1 MISFFR
7 YCLAAA
13 LLCGL
18 AITARAQSTF
28 GNVVGTVQDQTHAT
42 VPQASIKI
50 RNLDDN
56 SVHTTSSADDGSFEV
71 LNLKAGRY
79 TISIVKEGFTEY
91 TVGSLQLDSRQTV
104 RLEAALTLAS
114 AETSVQIS
122 DAVSAVNT
130 ENATVSD
137 TKKFSQVVQ
146 LPMNYRG
153 GNDSPLQA
161 LVAVPGV
168 QQDSNGNI
176 SIGGGT
182 PSQIQYS
189 VDGASTVNVRQNGAL
204 TNMNPSSEL
213 ISELKVTQF
222 NNNAEFSQLGDV
234 TITTKSGGNQI
245 HGSGFEYLQNSVLD
259 ATPYGFDT
267 KAHKAYNTFGG
278 SLSGPVVLP
287 HVYKGKDRTF
297 FFIDYEGN
305 RRRFATPQQFSVP
318 TLDMRNGDLANLP
331 GGAAVD
337 PSTGEPFPG
346 NKIPLSQNQSSGEG
360 AVKRI
365 LAPTECRERY
375 RYERELSTAPADT
388 RRYRRIRHP
397 DRSHAQREAAAV
409 WAMELEERRYHHPE
423 RDSTERPG
431 SRNQS

>member
-1 MISFFR
+1 MNRPFR
-7 YCLAAA
+7 QNIAVA
-13 LLCGL
+13 LFCILG
-18 AITARAQSTF
+18 ATVHAQSIF
-28 GNVVGTVQDQTHAT
+28 GNIVGTVQDQTHAV

-56 SVHTTSSADDGSFEV
+56 SIHTVTSGDGGSFEV

-79 TISIVKEGFTEY
+79 AISVEKEGFAEY
-91 TVGSLQLDSRQTV
+91 VVSSLQLDSRQTV
-104 RLEAALTLAS
+104 RVEATLDVLS
-114 AETSVQIS
+114 AATSVEVS
-122 DAVSAVNT
+122 SAVSAVNT
-130 ENATVSD
+130 ENATLAD

-153 GNDSPLQA
+153 GSDSPLQA

-168 QQDSNGNI
+168 QQDGNGNI

-189 VDGASTVNVRQNGAL
+189 VDGASTVNIRQNGAVA
-204 TNMNPSSEL
+204 NMNPSSEL

-234 TITTKSGGNQI
+234 TIITKNGGNQI

-259 ATPYGFDT
+259 AAPYGFDT

-278 SLSGPVVLP
+278 SFSGPVVLP
-287 HVYKGKDRTF
+287 RVYKGKDRTF
-297 FFIDYEGN
+297 FFVDYEGN

-318 TLDMRNGDLANLP
+318 TLDMRNGNLTNLP

-337 PSTGEPFPG
+337 PSSGL
-346 NKIPLSQNQSSGEG
+346 PLSG
-360 AVKRI
+360 
-365 LAPTECRERY
+365 
-375 RYERELSTAPADT
+375 
-388 RRYRRIRHP
+388 
-397 DRSHAQREAAAV
+397 
-409 WAMELEERRYHHPE
+409 E
-423 RDSTERPG
+423 RDSIDT
-431 SRNQS
+431 N